1 MNIPH
6 SYSFET
12 NSTVPIAGIWY
23 WYDGEKMRII
33 KIQPLPV
40 PPEYVVL
47 ENISDGIVKVEYTD
61 ENNNTKT
68 GILVDVDND
77 GEYDYLEPYINVT
90 DIKDVK
96 YDPGTGEYKEY
107 DTNSTSV
114 GPQNAEE

>member
-47 ENISDGIVKVEYTD
+47 GNISDGIAKVEYTD

-68 GILVDVDND
+68 
-77 GEYDYLEPYINVT
+77 
-90 DIKDVK
+90 
-96 YDPGTGEYKEY
+96 
-107 DTNSTSV
+107 
-114 GPQNAEE
+114 